1 MKRMKS
7 KGHVKQNALCGC
19 TVGSPRARVKFTS
32 PFLEPF
38 PLFFSFWAWFSQ
50 LDFFTIP
57 TSCLTSLDVCWSSE
71 IIKVIHVDYIN
82 NWTYYYCS
90 ILKDWIRKKKKY
102 TVKQL
107 LKSERIYMHTQSK
120 GMRAPTSVESR
131 LGSPRLIHGWDL
143 IWGKIPYSQ
152 NASLYQGA

>member
-1 MKRMKS
+1 MKRIIS
-7 KGHVKQNALCGC
+7 KDHVKQNALCGC
-19 TVGSPRARVKFTS
+19 TESTS
-32 PFLEPF
+32 KGQVYISLPWTLPT
-38 PLFFSFWAWFSQ
+38 FFSFWAWFSQ

-57 TSCLTSLDVCWSSE
+57 TSCLTSLDVCWSSK

-90 ILKDWIRKKKKY
+90 ILKYWIRKKKKH

-107 LKSERIYMHTQSK
+107 LKSERIYMYTQSK
-120 GMRAPTSVESR
+120 GTRAPTLVESR